1 MTSPFTEIKGK
12 TTNSAVFE
20 IYMAG
25 DIADAKRKLTK
36 LAAEQGACWSVDATE
51 FIYSGGREQGFIVRT
66 INYPRFP
73 KTVDTLEQDAISVA
87 TELMLELGQGSCS
100 IVGPETTIWLTRR
113 KEDNS

>member
-25 DIADAKRKLTK
+25 DIADAKRKLVK
-36 LAAEQGACWSVDATE
+36 LAAESGACWSVEPTE
-51 FIYSGGREQGFIVRT
+51 FIYSGGREQGFVVRT

-73 KTVDTLEQDAISVA
+73 KSVDTLQDDAVNTA
-87 TELMLELGQGSCS
+87 TMLMLELGQGSCS
-100 IVGPETTIWLTRR
+100 IVGPETTTWLDRR
-113 KEDNS
+113 K